1 VAVGGAWIGIGDR
14 LELLH
19 VIPQIIRRDARQE
32 LARGVINLRA
42 ALS

>member
-19 VIPQIIRRDARQE
+19 VIPEIIRVDARQE
-32 LARGVINLRA
+32 LARGVINLRVA
-42 ALS
+42 FS